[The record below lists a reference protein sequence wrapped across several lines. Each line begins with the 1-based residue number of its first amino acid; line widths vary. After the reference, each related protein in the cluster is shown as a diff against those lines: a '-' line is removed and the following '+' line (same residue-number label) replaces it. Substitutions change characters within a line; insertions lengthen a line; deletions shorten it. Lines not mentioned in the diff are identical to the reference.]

1 MALKSFRDRNKT
13 VVGLVSMAAL
23 GAILITTFLVGNLG
37 LLEGGYTMSAVLP
50 DSAGLQTGNDVRV
63 AGVPVGKVTEV
74 RADYG
79 QGHVVV
85 TWKVDDGI
93 RLGPQT
99 RAEITLSNLLGGR
112 YVKLTGPVTR
122 PYMDELPEEKRQI
135 PMSRTSTPVLIT
147 DALKDATR
155 LVQKLDTDS
164 VDKLLSELA
173 KLKPARKGRVSK
185 LLDNIGELSEII
197 SESEPQLRRLLDNG
211 NKIMKVLDTKNA
223 QLDRLIDSIAIM
235 LDELRLRRDELKSLL
250 GDGSDLV
257 NSITT
262 LVTEHEKNLIAVV
275 DDVTAI
281 GNRLDST
288 SGQGLNST
296 LAWVGPTFSGLAT
309 AGGQGPWVEA
319 IATGL
324 GPINPEVLGAIRK
337 DRNSR

>member
-1 MALKSFRDRNKT
+1 MALKSFRDRDRT
-13 VVGLVSMAAL
+13 LVGLVSMAVLAVVL
-23 GAILITTFLVGNLG
+23 AVTFLIGNLG

-50 DSAGLQTGNDVRV
+50 DSAGLRSGNDVRV
-63 AGVPVGKVTEV
+63 AGVTVGKVTGV
-74 RADYG
+74 RADYS

-85 TWKVDDGI
+85 TWRVDDGI

-99 RAEITLSNLLGGR
+99 RAEIALSNLLGGR
-112 YVKLTGPVTR
+112 YVRLTGPVTR
-122 PYMDELPEEKRQI
+122 PYMDELPEEQRRI

-155 LVQKLDTDS
+155 LAQRLDTDS
-164 VDKLLSELA
+164 VDKLLAELA
-173 KLKPARKGRVSK
+173 ELKPARQGRVSR

-211 NKIMKVLDTKNA
+211 NKIMDVLEKKDA
-223 QLDRLIDSIAIM
+223 QIGRLIDSIEVM
-235 LDELRLRRDELKSLL
+235 LNELRLRRDELKSLL

-257 NSITT
+257 GSITT
-262 LVTEHEKNLIAVV
+262 LVNRHEKDLITVL

-281 GNRLDST
+281 SNRLDST
-288 SGQGLNST
+288 SGKNLNSV
-296 LAWVGPTFSGLAT
+296 LAWVGPTFSGLAA
-309 AGGQGPWVEA
+309 AGGHGPWVEA

-324 GPINPEVLGAIRK
+324 GPIDPEVLAAIRK

>member
-1 MALKSFRDRNKT
+1 MALKSFRDRDRT
-13 VVGLVSMAAL
+13 LVGLVSMAVLAVVL
-23 GAILITTFLVGNLG
+23 AVTFLIGNLG

-50 DSAGLQTGNDVRV
+50 DSAGLRSGNDVRV
-63 AGVPVGKVTEV
+63 AGVTVGKVTGV
-74 RADYG
+74 RADYS

-85 TWKVDDGI
+85 TWRVDDGI

-99 RAEITLSNLLGGR
+99 RAEIALSNLLGGR
-112 YVKLTGPVTR
+112 YVRLTGPVTR
-122 PYMDELPEEKRQI
+122 PYMDELPEERRRI

-155 LVQKLDTDS
+155 LAQRLDTDS
-164 VDKLLSELA
+164 VDKLLAELA
-173 KLKPARKGRVSK
+173 ELKPARQGRVSR

-211 NKIMKVLDTKNA
+211 NKIMDVLEKKDA
-223 QLDRLIDSIAIM
+223 QIGRLIDSIEVM
-235 LDELRLRRDELKSLL
+235 LNELRLRRDELKSLL

-257 NSITT
+257 GSITT
-262 LVTEHEKNLIAVV
+262 LVNRHEKDLITVL

-281 GNRLDST
+281 SNRLDST
-288 SGQGLNST
+288 SGKNLNSV
-296 LAWVGPTFSGLAT
+296 LAWVGPTFSGLAA
-309 AGGQGPWVEA
+309 AGGHGPWVEA

-324 GPINPEVLGAIRK
+324 GPIDPEVLAAIRK